1 MCNYQLLIHYYE
13 FSLFCKIA
21 AQGKISELVSEIYSI
36 KYDFM
41 GRVVSN
47 MARVRPLHVLL
58 PCTWVQ
64 WNPTKLLHV

>member
-41 GRVVSN
+41 GTVVSN
-47 MARVRPLHVLL
+47 MARVSP
-58 PCTWVQ
+58 
-64 WNPTKLLHV
+64 